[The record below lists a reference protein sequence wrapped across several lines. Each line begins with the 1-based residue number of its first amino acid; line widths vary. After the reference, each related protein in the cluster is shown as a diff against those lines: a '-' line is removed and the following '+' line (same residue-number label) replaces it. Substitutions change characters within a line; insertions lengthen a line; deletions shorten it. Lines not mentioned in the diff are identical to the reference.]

1 MSEHWAWS
9 GSRDIANIDVVSILT
24 DSLVA
29 DNQLFVACL
38 LVSHHSNVCV
48 VNIQLGF
55 VFQEEVEVVRVL
67 LVEGYQEHSHFA
79 LVFVGNQVYLS
90 GLVIVNNFFNASDIV
105 GLVQIYPS
113 TVFHVEVDTILS

>member
-1 MSEHWAWS
+1 M
-9 GSRDIANIDVVSILT
+9 
-24 DSLVA
+24 
-29 DNQLFVACL
+29 
-38 LVSHHSNVCV
+38 
-48 VNIQLGF
+48 
-55 VFQEEVEVVRVL
+55 RVL

-90 GLVIVNNFFNASDIV
+90 RLVIVNNFFDASDIV